1 MEVSDE
7 KVKGSADFSMNFLWE
22 SALPLFK
29 IPFIW
34 KAISPAICL
43 NDA

>member
-1 MEVSDE
+1 MEVSDD
-7 KVKGSADFSMNFLWE
+7 KVKGSADSHKKFIE
-22 SALPLFK
+22 KSALPLFK
-29 IPFIW
+29 IPVIW